1 MSLSQESHGA
11 HDADSLFPQ
20 GFPVTNQVVEKA
32 SFLRID
38 NITLGYTFKKP
49 NLNARVFA
57 TVSNPC
63 VFSKYRGLDPEVFGG
78 IDNNIYPRSMTTV
91 IGVSMQF

>member
-1 MSLSQESHGA
+1 MGVDKDGKIVKNSNWYAS
-11 HDADSLFPQ
+11 DF
-20 GFPVTNQVVEKA
+20 FVERA

-38 NITLGYTFKKP
+38 NITLGYSFNKTVQGR
-49 NLNARVFA
+49 AYV

-63 VFSKYRGLDPEVFGG
+63 VFSKYKGLDPEVGGG

-91 IGVSMQF
+91 MGITLQF